1 MFVRLSLHDIV
12 HVVYFCCVSF
22 SFFIRLL
29 HYYAK
34 TSDGKNISEMIYFVS
49 TGTKNINSTNFRFE
63 RTEQYTVNPTIR
75 ARRPGQ
81 LSPGQFAV
89 VSNLLYRVNIRTVR
103 SLPARTLS
111 QFNTSTRSTVKIRR
125 HFENWRRH
133 RRMTSSS
140 DSRISSSSAD
150 KPRAQFVTF
159 RQYASSQKLDTLALG
174 HVPPRFR
181 AI

>member
-1 MFVRLSLHDIV
+1 MFVRFSLHYIV

-34 TSDGKNISEMIYFVS
+34 KTSNGKNISEMIYFVS
-49 TGTKNINSTNFRFE
+49 SGTKNINSINFRFE
-63 RTEQYTVNPTIR
+63 RTEQYTVNAMIC

-89 VSNLLYRVNIRTVR
+89 ASNLLYRVNIRTVR
-103 SLPARTLS
+103 TLPARALS
-111 QFNTSTRSTVKIRR
+111 QFNTVTRSTVKIRR
-125 HFENWRRH
+125 HFENRRRH

-150 KPRAQFVTF
+150 KPRA
-159 RQYASSQKLDTLALG
+159 
-174 HVPPRFR
+174 
-181 AI
+181 